1 MGEGSIAIGSRALA
15 LDKGATGIGTLSYA
29 GAAESTAFG
38 LPAYVK
44 DEAKGGTAIGSRSR
58 VFTESSIAI
67 GNDSEAAG
75 TASLSVGTNAIS
87 AGSNSITIGSEVS
100 SNANITNLD
109 LYRKAVEKATGLLS
123 RNTSANTQ
131 TMKSVEDYN
140 FAYATDDSTR
150 VTYDTSDYNAIV
162 KTETH
167 NQSQNAITIGRKS
180 TALGNNSI
188 AFGYGVLNEG
198 PNSLSIGTLSR
209 VHNNTKNAVV
219 IGVGAQSSLDNS
231 IALGYRSA
239 TTYFYT
245 KGSAT
250 EADETGVGN

>member
-1 MGEGSIAIGSRALA
+1 M
-15 LDKGATGIGTLSYA
+15 
-29 GAAESTAFG
+29 
-38 LPAYVK
+38 
-44 DEAKGGTAIGSRSR
+44 
-58 VFTESSIAI
+58 
-67 GNDSEAAG
+67 
-75 TASLSVGTNAIS
+75 
-87 AGSNSITIGSEVS
+87 
-100 SNANITNLD
+100 
-109 LYRKAVEKATGLLS
+109 
-123 RNTSANTQ
+123 
-131 TMKSVEDYN
+131 
-140 FAYATDDSTR
+140 
-150 VTYDTSDYNAIV
+150 
-162 KTETH
+162 
-167 NQSQNAITIGRKS
+167 
-180 TALGNNSI
+180 GNNSI